1 MILRCEVG
9 VKLRCEKVRKGG
21 VAPVSLQGRGKR
33 EGETSSVAP
42 SHEEKEKSRDEKRK
56 RREAKSEEK
65 EKKKSEER
73 REKNKK
79 REEEGRK

>member
-33 EGETSSVAP
+33 EGETKTFPRAP
-42 SHEEKEKSRDEKRK
+42 ETAPRSLKT
-56 RREAKSEEK
+56 AP
-65 EKKKSEER
+65 
-73 REKNKK
+73 
-79 REEEGRK
+79 